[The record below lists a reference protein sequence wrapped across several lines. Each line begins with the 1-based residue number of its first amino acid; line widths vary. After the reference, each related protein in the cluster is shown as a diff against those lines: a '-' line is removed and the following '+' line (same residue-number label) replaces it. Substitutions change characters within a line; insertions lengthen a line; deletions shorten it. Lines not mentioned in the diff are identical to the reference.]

1 MLMTQPTQEELLPLS
16 GIDLFPA
23 ELYRSG
29 DPHAAWRT
37 LRVQSPIWRQSAPDG
52 TPFWSVTRYADVMA
66 VLKDVRRF
74 SSEHSTMLTI
84 LHGDSA
90 LGKAIHLM
98 DPPRHRVIRAPA
110 MHLMSMQAMS
120 KHEAGIRERV
130 RTMIAAAVS
139 EGQADFARLVTAI
152 PMAVTGGIIGIPERD
167 WADVARWTIAGL
179 APDDPFYTAGMDRS
193 TLQVAHIHLFTVL
206 NNLIEARRE
215 QPTGDL
221 ISMLVSME
229 IDGRRASDEDVLV
242 NCYSFIMG
250 ATPTIPQAASHLLL
264 VLMQQPG
271 LWQRLRGDPGL
282 LPTVVEEA
290 LRWASPIN
298 HLLRKTTEQV
308 RLGDDIL
315 PAGSLVAAWLAS
327 ANRDETVFA
336 EPFAFDPRRSP
347 NPHVAFGVG
356 PHRCIGNASARL
368 GLTILLTEL
377 AAQVDSF
384 EPAGIPQHLQ
394 SNFLNGITSLP
405 VVMHAATGSQRDGG
419 SRGRA
424 PRRREEESADGLRPH

>member
-1 MLMTQPTQEELLPLS
+1 MHMTQPTQEEPVPLS
-16 GIDLFPA
+16 GINLFPA
-23 ELYRSG
+23 EFYRSG

-37 LRVQSPIWRQSAPDG
+37 LRMQSPVWRQSAPDG
-52 TPFWSVTRYADVMA
+52 TPFWSLTRYDDVVT

-74 SSEHSTMLTI
+74 SSEHSTMLTV

-98 DPPRHRVIRAPA
+98 DPPRHRVIRAPT
-110 MHLMSMQAMS
+110 MHLLSMQVMN
-120 KHEAGIRERV
+120 KHEARIRKRV
-130 RTMIAAAVS
+130 RGMIAAAVA

-152 PMAVTGGIIGIPERD
+152 PMAVTGEIIGIPEKD
-167 WADVARWTIAGL
+167 WADLARWAIAGL

-206 NNLIEARRE
+206 NDLIGARRE
-215 QPTGDL
+215 RSADDL
-221 ISMLVSME
+221 ISLLVSLE
-229 IDGRRASDEDVLV
+229 IDGRRATDEDVLV

-264 VLMQQPG
+264 VLLQQPD
-271 LWQRLRGDPGL
+271 LWQQLRGDAAL

-290 LRWASPIN
+290 LRWSSPIN

-315 PAGSLVAAWLAS
+315 PAGSLVAAWLGS

-336 EPFAFDPRRSP
+336 EPFVFDPCRSP

-356 PHRCIGNASARL
+356 PHRCIGNASARV
-368 GLTILLTEL
+368 GLTVLLTEL
-377 AAQVDSF
+377 AAQVNSF
-384 EPAGIPQHLQ
+384 ESAGVPQHLE

-405 VVMHAATGSQRDGG
+405 VVMHAATGLRQ
-419 SRGRA
+419 
-424 PRRREEESADGLRPH
+424 PRPATATSPCP

>member
-1 MLMTQPTQEELLPLS
+1 MHMTQPAQDELVPLS

-29 DPHAAWRT
+29 DPHAVWQT
-37 LRVQSPIWRQSAPDG
+37 LRRQSPVWRQSAPDG
-52 TPFWSVTRYADVMA
+52 TPFWSVTRYADVVA
-66 VLKDVRRF
+66 VLKDARRF
-74 SSEHSTMLTI
+74 SSEHSTMLTV

-98 DPPRHRVIRAPA
+98 DQPKHRVIRAPA
-110 MHLMSMQAMS
+110 MHLLSMQAMS
-120 KHEAGIRERV
+120 KYEARIRERV
-130 RTMIAAAVS
+130 RAMIAAAVA
-139 EGQADFARLVTAI
+139 EGQTDFAGLVTAI
-152 PMAVTGGIIGIPERD
+152 PMVVTGEIIGIPEKD

-215 QPTGDL
+215 RPADDL
-221 ISMLVSME
+221 ISLLISTE
-229 IDGRRASDEDVLV
+229 IDGRPASDEDVLV

-264 VLMQQPG
+264 VLLQQPD
-271 LWQRLRGDPGL
+271 LWRRLRAEASL
-282 LPTVVEEA
+282 LPTVIEEA
-290 LRWASPIN
+290 LRWSSPIN
-298 HLLRKTTEQV
+298 HLLRKTTEPV

-315 PAGSLVAAWLAS
+315 PAGSLVAAWLSS

-336 EPFAFDPRRSP
+336 EPFAFDPRRDP

-368 GLTILLTEL
+368 GLNVLLTEL

-384 EPAGIPQHLQ
+384 ESAGIPQHLE

-405 VVMHAATGSQRDGG
+405 IVMHATTATS
-419 SRGRA
+419 
-424 PRRREEESADGLRPH
+424 PWPREEESADGLRPH